1 MSNIGWS
8 LQGVKHSPQIG
19 DVVGAVGLPD
29 DW

>member
-8 LQGVKHSPQIG
+8 LQGVKHRPQTG